1 MTTTET
7 KPECKRCCP
16 CQYMMGLLVVLF
28 GLTFLLRELGVISN
42 HFASITWPIIV
53 IVAGLKALFGHMC
66 KCCRKE

>member
-1 MTTTET
+1 
-7 KPECKRCCP
+7 
-16 CQYMMGLLVVLF
+16 MMGLLVVLF

-42 HFASITWPIIV
+42 HFASIAWPIIV